1 MMEASHLLPGRFC
14 FMSKD
19 PSKTKRCPACKLIT
33 ETATMR
39 PLARAAQS
47 GVRLV
52 CAECY
57 AEAMAQRK
65 SVIREADK

>member
-1 MMEASHLLPGRFC
+1 MAASHFLSGRLC

-19 PSKTKRCPACKLIT
+19 PSKTKRCPACKRIA

-52 CAECY
+52 CLECY

-65 SVIREADK
+65 SAIQGPDK

>member
-1 MMEASHLLPGRFC
+1 
-14 FMSKD
+14 
-19 PSKTKRCPACKLIT
+19 
-33 ETATMR
+33 MR

-52 CAECY
+52 CLECY

-65 SVIREADK
+65 SAIQGPDK